1 LGFCYLLAAAS
12 AIGTASLCGHHTK
25 PSPCSLHH
33 LKKRIFSY
41 TYCGEVRI
49 VIDTRLRQYDQ
60 QAKPCDRTMK
70 ANNSAIEI
78 NPTAQPPPP
87 LQTSSLSDME
97 LLCGLL
103 YSGKLAA
110 ERILHARD
118 LLQKFG
124 GLRGLQIA
132 SRLPANE
139 RKGLDERAATRIR
152 LAHEMVHRQLKQTLQ
167 RGVSL
172 TSPAMTLEYLQTAL
186 RDRKR
191 EIFTCLFLD
200 TRHRVIATEDL
211 FQGSID
217 GACVY
222 PRVVAERALRLSAAA
237 VIVAHNHPSG
247 ISEPSLADQAITRR
261 LKDALLLLEIRLLD
275 HFVVGD
281 GPPVSMASRGML

>member
-1 LGFCYLLAAAS
+1 MPK
-12 AIGTASLCGHHTK
+12 TK
-25 PSPCSLHH
+25 QQMTCANSDQLQVPLH
-33 LKKRIFSY
+33 
-41 TYCGEVRI
+41 
-49 VIDTRLRQYDQ
+49 
-60 QAKPCDRTMK
+60 
-70 ANNSAIEI
+70 
-78 NPTAQPPPP
+78 QPR
-87 LQTSSLSDME
+87 SLSDAE
-97 LLCGLL
+97 LLTQLL
-103 YSGKLAA
+103 HTSIPANQSA
-110 ERILHARD
+110 LHAES
-118 LLQKFG
+118 LLESFG
-124 GLRGLQIA
+124 GLRGLLIA

-139 RKGLDERAATRIR
+139 REGLSDRVAMQLQ
-152 LAHEMVHRQLKQTLQ
+152 LAHELVSRQLKQSLQ

-172 TSPAMTLEYLQTAL
+172 TSPAMTMEYLQTVL
-186 RDRKR
+186 RDRRR

-200 TRHRVIATEDL
+200 TRHRVLAAEDL

>member
-1 LGFCYLLAAAS
+1 MKSNSLAIDIS
-12 AIGTASLCGHHTK
+12 RS
-25 PSPCSLHH
+25 PSPP
-33 LKKRIFSY
+33 F
-41 TYCGEVRI
+41 
-49 VIDTRLRQYDQ
+49 
-60 QAKPCDRTMK
+60 
-70 ANNSAIEI
+70 
-78 NPTAQPPPP
+78 QPG
-87 LQTSSLSDME
+87 SLSDTE

-103 YSGKLAA
+103 YSGKPAG
-110 ERILHARD
+110 ERFLQARD
-118 LLQKFG
+118 LLQRFG

-132 SRLPANE
+132 SRLSADE
-139 RKGLDERAATRIR
+139 RKGLDDRAATRIR
-152 LAHEMVHRQLKQTLQ
+152 LAHEIVRRQLKQTLQ

-172 TSPAMTLEYLQTAL
+172 TSPAMTMEYLQTVL